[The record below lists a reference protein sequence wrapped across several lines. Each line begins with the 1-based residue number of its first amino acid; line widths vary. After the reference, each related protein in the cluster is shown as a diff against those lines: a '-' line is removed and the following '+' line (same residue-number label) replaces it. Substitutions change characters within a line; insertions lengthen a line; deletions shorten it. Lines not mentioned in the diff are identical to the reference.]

1 MKCTFKI
8 WKKNDEKIS
17 TRKISLAMKSFA
29 KDILQIILN
38 RKENLWNQ
46 WNSYFFYFQVLHQD
60 IESHSQL
67 IKTVLVQC
75 AQLAEKHKKKYKNR
89 ERSAA
94 SHKRISIL
102 LSVGKIIE
110 KRWHCLWLRSLEWQC
125 FLEQF
130 TSTSCSQKVRRH
142 EGYCS
147 NQFEEFS
154 CLS

>member
-1 MKCTFKI
+1 
-8 WKKNDEKIS
+8 
-17 TRKISLAMKSFA
+17 MKSVKFI
-29 KDILQIILN
+29 DI
-38 RKENLWNQ
+38 
-46 WNSYFFYFQVLHQD
+46 FFFQVLHQD

-154 CLS
+154 CKLFVLTFNECRVARIFF